1 MFIATAIFFA
11 LNGITFGSWAARVP
25 DVARHLELTPSTLGA
40 ALFCISLGALAS
52 MQVTGYLCA
61 RFGSKHVGIVAVAS
75 FAVTLPVPALAG
87 NLSELCLALIFFGMA
102 SGAANVAANSLG
114 VEVEARAKR
123 PVMSSL
129 HAVFSLG
136 GLAGAATGGL
146 LAGFSPAA
154 LHLSIISALSLAV
167 CFWLATVISKVVEP
181 ARERPAGT
189 QGRHAKTAMPVEP
202 VGRPII
208 SVNLLPPD
216 AVRAMPARFASH
228 LSVIVALG
236 AIAACSSFAEGA
248 LGDWGALHL
257 RENLHAH
264 PSLAAAG
271 YALFSLAMAAGRL
284 AGHRLIARFG
294 DTHVLLAGTLLASA
308 GALTTA
314 LGPSLP
320 IALAGFLLVG
330 LGLANVFPLA
340 IGRAGLINGAK
351 GVGLAST
358 VAYIGPLAGPPLI
371 GVVADQA
378 GLRTALAGVSLLV
391 LVATGL
397 ALAVADQVPSALSV
411 AAALRARY
419 ARARTRAALAAQG
432 VGGLRTRLT
441 NTAHTVGVASREQA
455 TVLLTIPAPR
465 QNPNQSTT

>member
-1 MFIATAIFFA
+1 MYIAAAIFFA

-25 DVARHLELTPSTLGA
+25 DVARQLDLTTSTLGA

-61 RFGSKHVGIVAVAS
+61 RFGSQHVGIVAVS
-75 FAVTLPVPALAG
+75 TFSVVLPLPALARS
-87 NLSELCLALIFFGMA
+87 LPELCLALFFFGMA

-136 GLAGAATGGL
+136 GLAGSATGGL
-146 LAGFSPAA
+146 IAAFFPAP
-154 LHLSIISALSLAV
+154 LHLSSITAIGLV
-167 CFWLATVISKVVEP
+167 TCGWLARVLDKVVEP
-181 ARERPAGT
+181 ERERSAHLGK
-189 QGRHAKTAMPVEP
+189 GRHAKPRGAAIPFEP

-216 AVRAMPARFASH
+216 AVRVMPGRFTSP
-228 LSVIVALG
+228 LRVILALG

-257 RENLHAH
+257 RENLDAN
-264 PSLAAAG
+264 PGLAAVG

-284 AGHRLIARFG
+284 AGHRLITRLG
-294 DTHVLLAGTLLASA
+294 DTQVLLAGTLLAAA
-308 GALTTA
+308 GSLATA
-314 LGPSLP
+314 LGPNLA
-320 IALAGFLLVG
+320 IALTGFLLVG

-340 IGRAGLINGAK
+340 IGRAGLLNGAR

-358 VAYIGPLAGPPLI
+358 VAYVGPLAGPPLI

-378 GLRTALAGVSLLV
+378 GLRTALTGVSVLV

-397 ALAVADQVPSALSV
+397 ALAVADQAPSAVSV
-411 AAALRARY
+411 AAAWRARY
-419 ARARTRAALAAQG
+419 ARARARAALTAQG
-432 VGGLRTRLT
+432 LQTRLT
-441 NTAHTVGVASREQA
+441 DTAYTVGAASREQA
-455 TVLLTIPAPR
+455 TALLAQQKPT
-465 QNPNQSTT
+465 